1 MIPSTDRD
9 GSSVVMIR
17 HNIDNQDNVNS
28 STTVTPRSSLPWSTT
43 FPLPWGLFEKPPSIS
58 ESSGKHEI
66 IIMIIIVSKNNN
78 NSIKN

>member
-43 FPLPWGLFEKPPSIS
+43 FPLPLGLFESPPIS
-58 ESSGKHEI
+58 ESSGEHKIAVYSGLTI
-66 IIMIIIVSKNNN
+66 IF
-78 NSIKN
+78 